1 MNSYTMW
8 PGAYSLD
15 IKVFL
20 NWCKEQSNNLLEQIE
35 KAEKAIEKDTI

>member
-35 KAEKAIEKDTI
+35 KAEKSIKEDF

>member
-1 MNSYTMW
+1 MNQYTMW

-20 NWCKEQSNNLLEQIE
+20 NWCKEQSEILLKNIE
-35 KAEKAIEKDTI
+35 KAEKAISE

>member
-20 NWCKEQSNNLLEQIE
+20 NWCKEQADIILKEIDKVE
-35 KAEKAIEKDTI
+35 KNISE